1 MKRSIIAGVLVL
13 LLSPFPVAAQQNLD
27 SVGISKQIKAV
38 NRSLTDVK
46 IKLSENIIEELERA
60 SNPEII
66 LSMRTIHSFTVRY
79 GDTLEYER
87 MMILMYPYISESIK
101 LYFSGLLRDNLRQK
115 KKEIGWFMENLA
127 KHESNIGNS
136 DISATLT
143 KLKQIIDSGQI
154 LIDQLIKHYASENQ
168 IHRSDNR

>member
-1 MKRSIIAGVLVL
+1 MKKSIIAGVLVL
-13 LLSPFPVAAQQNLD
+13 LLSQLPVAAQQTLN
-27 SVGISKQIKAV
+27 SVEISKQIRAV

-66 LSMRTIHSFTVRY
+66 LSMRSIHSFTMRY

-87 MMILMYPYISESIK
+87 TMILMYPYVRESVK

-115 KKEIGWFMENLA
+115 KKEIDWFMENLA
-127 KHESNIGNS
+127 KHESNIGNR
-136 DISATLT
+136 DISAILA
-143 KLKQIIDSGQI
+143 KLKQQIESGQM
-154 LIDQLIKHYASENQ
+154 LVDRLIKHYASENQ
-168 IHRSDNR
+168 IYRSDNR